1 MHEIQSLGN
10 RLKLERPI
18 TLKKSKPARAQSK
31 NAFQPAAKFFT
42 LVRQRI
48 DPERT
53 MQGNGY
59 DNCYRERPGVAL
71 ACLRYYGREP
81 HLFVRDNHGKNQQH
95 EQNIN
100 QWNHI
105 DF

>member
-18 TLKKSKPARAQSK
+18 TLKKSNPVRAQSK

-42 LVRQRI
+42 LVRQLI

-53 MQGNGY
+53 IQGNGY
-59 DNCYRERPGVAL
+59 DDCFWERPGVEL
-71 ACLRYYGREP
+71 ACLRLRPGAP
-81 HLFVRDNHGKNQQH
+81 SVRAG
-95 EQNIN
+95 
-100 QWNHI
+100 
-105 DF
+105 